1 MRSRGLFKES
11 LTNLLENR
19 KQRAILIGECSSSV
33 SIDITVPRGFFER
46 SQDNIFG
53 AEWRNPGK
61 LNSPGKLWYLI

>member
-1 MRSRGLFKES
+1 MRSRGFFKES

-33 SIDITVPRGFFER
+33 STDISVPRGFFER

-53 AEWRNPGK
+53 AE
-61 LNSPGKLWYLI
+61 

>member
-1 MRSRGLFKES
+1 MRSRGFFKES

-33 SIDITVPRGFFER
+33 SIDISVPRGFFER

-53 AEWRNPGK
+53 AE
-61 LNSPGKLWYLI
+61 